1 MALENNRTSIPGKFT
16 SKKKKI
22 KLMQATSRC
31 TSNSARPSPPLK
43 ALIGI
48 SGIRFLFQIHRYVR
62 DVFVPTSEPSGTI
75 YCEVA
80 REATR

>member
-1 MALENNRTSIPGKFT
+1 MHPSIPILRT
-16 SKKKKI
+16 Y
-22 KLMQATSRC
+22 
-31 TSNSARPSPPLK
+31 PLN
-43 ALIGI
+43 ALLAALYYVSLCG
-48 SGIRFLFQIHRYVR
+48 IHRYVR